1 MPLSE
6 TPNEKIPKEGGIRI
20 AANIARESSRGLTIG
35 GRENGPSGPC
45 ESCSERSLVR
55 FHLGLCDS
63 RVTSSFSCFP
73 RKFQLPLRDKQGRD
87 YPGCSLLALSPTL
100 RCNFRSRT
108 LPREDCLEDEK
119 KVRAVE
125 NAYRMEIGELLIKL
139 DQQLWLLNKM
149 GNYFEA
155 KRASDDPVPE
165 FSSGLEG

>member
-6 TPNEKIPKEGGIRI
+6 TPNEKIPKEGGIGI

-35 GRENGPSGPC
+35 GRENGPSGLC
-45 ESCSERSLVR
+45 ESCSEQSLVR
-55 FHLGLCDS
+55 FHLGLCE
-63 RVTSSFSCFP
+63 
-73 RKFQLPLRDKQGRD
+73 D
-87 YPGCSLLALSPTL
+87 YPGCSMLALSPTL

-119 KVRAVE
+119 KAVE